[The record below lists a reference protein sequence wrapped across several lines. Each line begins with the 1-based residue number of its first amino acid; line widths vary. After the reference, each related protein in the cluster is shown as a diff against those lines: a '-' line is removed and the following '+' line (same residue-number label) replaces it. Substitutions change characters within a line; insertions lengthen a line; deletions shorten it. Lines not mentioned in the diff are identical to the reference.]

1 MDTNAASKRSVVVVG
16 AGFAGLEAV
25 RALAQADVS
34 VTLID
39 RKNHHCFQ
47 PLLYQVATAALSP
60 ADVAWPI
67 RAILSDQTNA
77 TVIMA
82 EVDRVDLDASAVITS
97 EGPPMPFD
105 YLILATGVTT
115 SYFNHPEWAR
125 FAPGLKTIEDATRI
139 RGQLLTCFERAER
152 TDDEALRRKLM
163 TFVIVGGGPTGV
175 EMAGSIADIAHNVLA
190 GDFRRIDPQSAKVVL
205 IEAGERLLSTFA
217 GELSDY
223 TRNALQRMNVEVIT
237 GAAVTDCTGDGVT
250 LSNGRHIACCSL
262 LWAAGVRATPAASW
276 IGAQADRAGRIIV
289 DDHLRVPSHANIF
302 AVGDIA
308 AAQSAGKP
316 VPGLAPA
323 AKQMGRYVGELIARD
338 VSGTI
343 GSPSPFVYHHQGDL
357 ATIGRKSA
365 VVSLKHLKL
374 TGLLGWTF
382 WGVVHI
388 YFLIGLRN
396 RITVALNWL
405 WEYLTFQRGARLI
418 S

>member
-1 MDTNAASKRSVVVVG
+1 MIPATKPSVVVIG
-16 AGFAGLEAV
+16 AGFAGLEAA
-25 RALAQADVS
+25 RALARAEVS
-34 VTLID
+34 VTLVD

-67 RAILSDQTNA
+67 RAILADQANA

-82 EVDRVDLDASAVITS
+82 EVNGVDIARRVVVTTDGPDL
-97 EGPPMPFD
+97 PFD
-105 YLILATGVTT
+105 YLVLATGVTT
-115 SYFNHPEWAR
+115 SYFNHPEWER

-139 RGQLLTCFERAER
+139 RAQILTCFERAER
-152 TDDEALRRKLM
+152 TDDVALRQKLM

-175 EMAGSIADIAHNVLA
+175 EMAGSIADIAQNVLA
-190 GDFRRIDPQSAKVVL
+190 GDFRHIDPQSAKVVL
-205 IEAGERLLSTFA
+205 IEAGQRLLSNFA
-217 GELSDY
+217 DELSDY
-223 TRNALQRMNVEVIT
+223 TRKALRRMNVDVIT
-237 GAAVTDCTGDGVT
+237 DAAVSECTRDSVT

-262 LWAAGVRATPAASW
+262 LWAAGVRATPAADW
-276 IGAQADRAGRIIV
+276 IAAKSDRAGRIVV
-289 DDHLRVPSHANIF
+289 DDHLRVLPHTNIF

-308 AAQSAGKP
+308 AASSGGKP

-323 AKQMGRYVGELIARD
+323 AKQMGRYVGELICGDIIGRARK
-338 VSGTI
+338 
-343 GSPSPFVYHHQGDL
+343 PLPFVYCHQGDL

>member
-1 MDTNAASKRSVVVVG
+1 MNPLTKPSVVVVG

-25 RALAQADVS
+25 RALAHADVS

-67 RAILSDQTNA
+67 RAILADQANV

-82 EVDRVDLDASAVITS
+82 EVDRVDIGRRVVVTS
-97 EGPPMPFD
+97 DGPDLPFD
-105 YLILATGVTT
+105 YLVLATGVTT

-139 RGQLLTCFERAER
+139 RAQILTCFERAER
-152 TDDEALRRKLM
+152 TDDEALRQKLM

-175 EMAGSIADIAHNVLA
+175 EMAGSIADIARNVLA
-190 GDFRRIDPQSAKVVL
+190 GDFRNIDPQSATVVL
-205 IEAGERLLSTFA
+205 IEAGQRLLSNFA
-217 GELSDY
+217 EELSDY
-223 TRNALQRMNVEVIT
+223 TRKALQQMNVDVIT
-237 GAAVTDCTGDGVT
+237 GAAVTDCTSDSVT
-250 LSNGRHIACCSL
+250 LSNGRHIACCCL

-276 IGAQADRAGRIIV
+276 IGAKSDRAGRIMV
-289 DDHLRVPSHANIF
+289 DDHLRVSPHTNIF

-308 AAQSAGKP
+308 AASSGGKP

-323 AKQMGRYVGELIARD
+323 AKQMGRYVGELIAGD
-338 VSGTI
+338 VI
-343 GSPSPFVYHHQGDL
+343 GRGRAPRPFVYHHQGDL

-374 TGLLGWTF
+374 TGVLGWAF